1 MEIDI
6 LSKLFPN
13 VLTMLTQLAATGV
26 IYLLYKKY
34 LHEPVLNYLE
44 ARRNLIADELA
55 SAEKLK
61 AEAEAIKV
69 QSEADYADLY
79 KELAVLKEKLTEDAH
94 QEHARLL
101 EESKAE
107 IAALRAQN
115 EKALVLEREQMHEEL
130 YASLLDVATV
140 INQKVLQDT
149 KYDEDDML
157 AALQKEIDQ
166 HDYQH

>member
-1 MEIDI
+1 MDFDI

-26 IYLLYKKY
+26 IYILYKKY

-44 ARRNLIADELA
+44 ARRDLIADELA

-69 QSEADYADLY
+69 QSEVEYADLY
-79 KELAVLKEKLTEDAH
+79 KELAVLKDKLTEDAH
-94 QEHARLL
+94 KEHARLL
-101 EESKAE
+101 EQSKAE
-107 IAALRAQN
+107 IAALKAQSD
-115 EKALVLEREQMHEEL
+115 KALELEREQMHEEL

-149 KYDEDDML
+149 KFDEDDML